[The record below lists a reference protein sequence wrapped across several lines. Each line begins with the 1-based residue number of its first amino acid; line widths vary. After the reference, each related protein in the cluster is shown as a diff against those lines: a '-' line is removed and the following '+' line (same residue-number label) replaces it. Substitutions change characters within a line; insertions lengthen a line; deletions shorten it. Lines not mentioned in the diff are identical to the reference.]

1 MVSDQAC
8 PHASLTLNYSC
19 HLPGLWASIG
29 NHMGRGSF
37 FHPCK
42 IQVEK
47 LKLTKLKSWELAIRI
62 AAWRDSSVRW
72 FCPTQGGSA
81 PHQAAPPH
89 TGWLRPTPGGSAPH
103 QASPAP
109 PHTGRLCPI
118 PGGPLS
124 LFQSH
129 PELSKA
135 LPTLV
140 PEPSSIWSQDASLL
154 RDARSPSV
162 PEVSVMMGQERVWI
176 SKTFH
181 CSRHTSQLGSFD

>member
-1 MVSDQAC
+1 MSDQAC

-19 HLPGLWASIG
+19 HLPGLWASVG
-29 NHMGRGSF
+29 NLMGRGSF

-47 LKLTKLKSWELAIRI
+47 LKLTTLESWELAIRI

-72 FCPTQGGSA
+72 SC
-81 PHQAAPPH
+81 
-89 TGWLRPTPGGSAPH
+89 PTPGCSDPH
-103 QASPAP
+103 QEAL
-109 PHTGRLCPI
+109 PHTRRLCPTPGRSATPHTWRLCPI

-129 PELSKA
+129 PEFSKA

-140 PEPSSIWSQDASLL
+140 PEPSSIWSQDASLREML
-154 RDARSPSV
+154 TPPPSL
-162 PEVSVMMGQERVWI
+162 
-176 SKTFH
+176 K
-181 CSRHTSQLGSFD
+181 